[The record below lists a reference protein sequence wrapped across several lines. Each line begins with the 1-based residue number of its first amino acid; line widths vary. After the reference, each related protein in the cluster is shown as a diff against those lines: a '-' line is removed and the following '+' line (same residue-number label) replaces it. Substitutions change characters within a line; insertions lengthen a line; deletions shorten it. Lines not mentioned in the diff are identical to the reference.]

1 MNIAR
6 EDQKDLTTLI
16 KVTVAPA
23 DYTEAV
29 DKQLREYKR
38 KANVPGFRPGM
49 VPMGVVN
56 KMYRKGVLAEESYR
70 IASKACFDYLEKE
83 KIDFIGDVLPS
94 EQQQPLDFDT
104 EGDYEFVFEVG
115 AAPKVEIALSSK
127 DGVER
132 YVIKPTKEMREGY
145 RTNFLRRFGQLKDVE
160 KVEKEE
166 ALEVTLDNTERQI
179 ADAYV
184 GLIGMD
190 DKERK
195 PFIGKKVGDKM
206 QVNINELYKNP
217 AQRASILQLKEAELE
232 GIDPNFEL
240 TITRIRHFAEPEL
253 NDEFFKTAFP
263 EGNVTDAK
271 GFDKFIEGQIAAE
284 LSTHSDELFDRTLQ
298 KLLIKKADLTL
309 PEEFLKRWLIAVN
322 EGKFSREDI
331 EKDFAGFV
339 EMMKWNLIRT
349 HYVNTLGLKVDVDEM
364 LAEAKRS
371 AQQQFAQYGMP
382 SVPDETLTPYAQQM
396 LANKQEASKIQEALM
411 EKKVIEALTPMVSVN
426 EKSVSPEEFGKKVEA
441 LNK

>member
-1 MNIAR
+1 MNIAQ
-6 EDQKDLTTLI
+6 ENLKDLTALI
-16 KVTVAPA
+16 KVTVSPA
-23 DYTEAV
+23 DYAEAV
-29 DKQLREYKR
+29 DKQLQQYKR
-38 KANVPGFRPGM
+38 KANIPGFRPGM

-70 IASKACFDYLEKE
+70 IASKACFDYLESN

-94 EQQQPLDFDT
+94 DQQQPLDFDV
-104 EGDYEFVFEVG
+104 EGDYQFVFEVG
-115 AAPKVEIALSSK
+115 PAPRVEIALSSK
-127 DGVER
+127 DSVER
-132 YVIKPTKEMREGY
+132 YTIKPTKEMREGY
-145 RTNFLRRFGQLKDVE
+145 RTNFLRRFGQLVDVE

-166 ALEVTLDNTERQI
+166 ALEVTLDNAERQI

-232 GIDPNFEL
+232 GIDPAFEL
-240 TITRIRHFAEPEL
+240 TITRIRKFAEPEL
-253 NDEFFKTAFP
+253 NAEFFKTAFP
-263 EGNVTDAK
+263 EGNVVDAK
-271 GFDKFIEGQIAAE
+271 GFDKFVDEQIAGE
-284 LSTHSDELFDRTLQ
+284 LVTHTDELFGRTLQ
-298 KLLIKKADLTL
+298 KTLIKKAGLTL
-309 PEEFLKRWLIAVN
+309 PEEFLKRWLLAVN
-322 EGKFSREDI
+322 EGKFTREQI
-331 EKDFAGFV
+331 EADFGPFV

-349 HYVNTLGLKVDVDEM
+349 HYVNTLGLNVSADDM
-364 LAEAKRS
+364 LAEAKVNAR
-371 AQQQFAQYGMP
+371 QQFAQYGMP

-396 LANKQEASKIQEALM
+396 LANKQEASKIREALL